1 MVSEMNRRPMT
12 KGVPAVRQKQPRRKR
27 GIVPTGGMVP
37 LSPKELK
44 QHAHLL
50 AQGKPLSGR
59 SGPFVYYMRNGRLC
73 WRRYVVPEDPSTA
86 RQRRSRAAFRAAS
99 RTWSQGGPLTDK
111 QRDAWYADGAK
122 RQSRSRLAQSGPLTG
137 QQNYIGRNS
146 TRKQRDYQLLSR
158 PPQRGQEKANHKRL
172 KSELAVQV
180 PKPQP
185 ITRPTSGTRRAHIVP
200 APAMH
205 RGASGDAKKPKARQL
220 NPQLPRIQRFMRST
234 SGRPQTSTRAL
245 PGPRQHKASQP
256 NGTGQRGALKHPPK
270 PGKAR
275 GNANRLKQSSV

>member
-1 MVSEMNRRPMT
+1 MT
-12 KGVPAVRQKQPRRKR
+12 KGVPAVRQKKQRRKR
-27 GIVPTGGMVP
+27 GIAPTGVMVP
-37 LSPKELK
+37 LSSKELK
-44 QHAHLL
+44 QHDRLL

-86 RQRRSRAAFRAAS
+86 RQRRSRAAFRTAS

-158 PPQRGQEKANHKRL
+158 PPQRGQEKANPKRL
-172 KSELAVQV
+172 KSELSVQV
-180 PKPQP
+180 PKSQP
-185 ITRPTSGTRRAHIVP
+185 ITRSTSGPRWVHAVP
-200 APAMH
+200 APSMR
-205 RGASGDAKKPKARQL
+205 RGASGNAKKSKARQL
-220 NPQLPRIQRFMRST
+220 ISQMPHLQRSARST

-245 PGPRQHKASQP
+245 PGPRQRKASQP
-256 NGTGQRGALKHPPK
+256 KGTGQRDALKHPPK
-270 PGKAR
+270 LGKAR
-275 GNANRLKQSSV
+275 RNANRLKRSSV

>member
-1 MVSEMNRRPMT
+1 MNRRPMT
-12 KGVPAVRQKQPRRKR
+12 KGVPAVRQKKQRRKR
-27 GIVPTGGMVP
+27 GIAPTGGMVP
-37 LSPKELK
+37 LSSKELK
-44 QHAHLL
+44 QHARLL

-158 PPQRGQEKANHKRL
+158 PPQRGQEKANPKRL
-172 KSELAVQV
+172 KSELSVQV
-180 PKPQP
+180 PKSQP
-185 ITRPTSGTRRAHIVP
+185 ITRSTSGPRWVHAVP
-200 APAMH
+200 APSMR
-205 RGASGDAKKPKARQL
+205 RGASGNAKKSKARQL
-220 NPQLPRIQRFMRST
+220 ISQMPHLQRSARST

-245 PGPRQHKASQP
+245 PGPRQRKASQP
-256 NGTGQRGALKHPPK
+256 KGTGQRDALKHPPK
-270 PGKAR
+270 LGKAR
-275 GNANRLKQSSV
+275 RNANRLKRSSV

>member
-1 MVSEMNRRPMT
+1 MT

-44 QHAHLL
+44 QHARLL

-158 PPQRGQEKANHKRL
+158 PPQRGQEKANPKRL
-172 KSELAVQV
+172 KSELSVQV
-180 PKPQP
+180 HKSQP
-185 ITRPTSGTRRAHIVP
+185 ITRSTSGPRWVHAVP
-200 APAMH
+200 APSMR
-205 RGASGDAKKPKARQL
+205 RGGSGNAKKSKARQL
-220 NPQLPRIQRFMRST
+220 ISQMPHLQRSARST

-245 PGPRQHKASQP
+245 PGPRQRKASQP
-256 NGTGQRGALKHPPK
+256 KGTGQRDALKHPPK
-270 PGKAR
+270 LGKAR
-275 GNANRLKQSSV
+275 RNANRLKQSSV

>member
-1 MVSEMNRRPMT
+1 MT
-12 KGVPAVRQKQPRRKR
+12 KGVPAVRQKKQRRKR
-27 GIVPTGGMVP
+27 GIAPTGGMVP
-37 LSPKELK
+37 LRSKELK
-44 QHAHLL
+44 QHARLL

-73 WRRYVVPEDPSTA
+73 WRRYVVPEDPGTA

-158 PPQRGQEKANHKRL
+158 PPQRGQEKANPKRL
-172 KSELAVQV
+172 KSELSVQV
-180 PKPQP
+180 PKSQP
-185 ITRPTSGTRRAHIVP
+185 ITRSTSGPRWVHAVP
-200 APAMH
+200 APSMR
-205 RGASGDAKKPKARQL
+205 RGASGNAKKSKARQL
-220 NPQLPRIQRFMRST
+220 ISQMPHLQRSARST

-245 PGPRQHKASQP
+245 PGPRQRKASQP
-256 NGTGQRGALKHPPK
+256 KGTGQRDALKHPPK
-270 PGKAR
+270 LGKDR
-275 GNANRLKQSSV
+275 RNANPLKRSSV